1 MRPTADAA
9 AIGWIVSYPKSG
21 NTWLRLML
29 LSLMRGGAAV
39 DINAIGN
46 EAGLANHIEMDE
58 LLVIESS
65 ELFPD
70 EQVVAQP
77 VLNLAIAAET
87 GSGLKLRKV
96 HDRYWRTPAGAAVF
110 PASASRGAVYLVR
123 DPRDVAIS
131 LSHHR
136 GIAVDSA
143 ITAMADPTATLSKS
157 IDRQRQQL
165 AQPLGDWS
173 GHVRSW
179 MEQPDI
185 PVLLLRYEDLL
196 AEPARRLRSIA
207 DHLGVTYDARAA
219 QAAVDATRFDRL
231 RAQEQAH
238 GFVERKPGSTAPFF
252 RNGIAGGWRRDL
264 TPAQAARILADHG
277 EVMRQL
283 GYACDA

>member
-1 MRPTADAA
+1 MADAA
-9 AIGWIVSYPKSG
+9 TIGWIISYPKSG

-39 DINAIGN
+39 DINGIGN
-46 EAGLANHIEMDE
+46 EAGVANHVEMDE

-70 EQVVAQP
+70 EQAAAQP
-77 VLNLAIAAET
+77 VLNMAIAAET
-87 GSGLKLRKV
+87 GAGLKLRKV
-96 HDRYWRTPAGAAVF
+96 HDRHWRTPAGTAVF
-110 PASASRGAVYLVR
+110 PASVSRGAVYLVR

-131 LSHHR
+131 LAHHR
-136 GIAVDSA
+136 GITVDSVIA
-143 ITAMADPTATLSKS
+143 AMADPAATLSES
-157 IDRQRQQL
+157 IDRQRRQL

-173 GHVRSW
+173 AHVRSW

-196 AEPARRLRSIA
+196 ADPTQGLRSIA
-207 DHLGVTYDARAA
+207 DHLGIAHDARAV
-219 QAAVDATRFDRL
+219 QAAVDATRFNTL

-238 GFVERKPGSTAPFF
+238 GFGERKPGSTAPFF
-252 RNGIAGGWRRDL
+252 RTGIAGGWRRDL

-277 EVMRQL
+277 DAMRQL
-283 GYACDA
+283 GYACDANDA

>member
-1 MRPTADAA
+1 MADAA
-9 AIGWIVSYPKSG
+9 TIGWIVSYPKSG

-39 DINAIGN
+39 DINGIGN
-46 EAGLANHIEMDE
+46 EAGLANHVEMDE

-65 ELFPD
+65 ELFAD
-70 EQVVAQP
+70 EQAAAQP
-77 VLNLAIAAET
+77 ALNLAIAAET

-96 HDRYWRTPAGAAVF
+96 HDRYWRTTAGAAVF
-110 PASASRGAVYLVR
+110 PASASRGAVYVVR
-123 DPRDVAIS
+123 DPRDVAVS

-136 GIAVDSA
+136 GGTVDSA
-143 ITAMADPTATLSKS
+143 ITAMADPTATLSES
-157 IDRQRQQL
+157 IDRQRRQL

-179 MEQPDI
+179 LEQQDI

-196 AEPARRLRSIA
+196 ADPVRELRLIA
-207 DHLGVTYDARAA
+207 DHLGVAHDPRAA
-219 QAAVDATRFDRL
+219 RAAVDATRFDRL
-231 RAQEQAH
+231 RAQEQTH

-252 RNGIAGGWRRDL
+252 RNGVAGGWRRDL

-277 EVMRQL
+277 EAMRRL
-283 GYACDA
+283 GYADDA